1 MTLGQCEWVK
11 AHTEWGILPEPE
23 MRPPA
28 GQMTPLSMRQYSR
41 NLQPPAVHLMHEPRR
56 LEKHQWAGSV
66 HHVDPVLATKS
77 NGIRRNRTGPA
88 GPFVKPDPAHSR
100 CDRVLYQTDGGAWRS
115 NDEEALHRFREIHQA
130 GEAGHP
136 VKLLKCWVQRDHV
149 VSSLLQLTKQD
160 VAELVRITR
169 NSCYRDPALSQ
180 KVVND
185 TSVSHGFPP
194 RSMC

>member
-1 MTLGQCEWVK
+1 
-11 AHTEWGILPEPE
+11 

-100 CDRVLYQTDGGAWRS
+100 CDRVLYQTDAGAWRS
-115 NDEEALHRFREIHQA
+115 NDEEASTVLGRSIKL
-130 GEAGHP
+130 
-136 VKLLKCWVQRDHV
+136 VKQGIP
-149 VSSLLQLTKQD
+149 SNSLSVGFSGTTSYPLCFNS
-160 VAELVRITR
+160 R
-169 NSCYRDPALSQ
+169 NRTLPNL
-180 KVVND
+180 
-185 TSVSHGFPP
+185 
-194 RSMC
+194 